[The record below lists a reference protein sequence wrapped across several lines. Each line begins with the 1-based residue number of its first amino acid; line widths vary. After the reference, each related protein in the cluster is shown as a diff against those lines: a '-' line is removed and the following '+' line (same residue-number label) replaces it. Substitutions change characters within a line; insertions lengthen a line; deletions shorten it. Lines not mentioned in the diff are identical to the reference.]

1 MYILEEG
8 HLPVEIVKSIQGQD
22 LVIVQLQV
30 NGKKCEFEVDSG
42 ARDNFCSETVWKKLG
57 QPVLQPPTL
66 CYVTDTGNPLPVIG
80 SFQTKTPLPSSP
92 SQVFNVTFNVTT
104 LNQLRIATLDLD
116 VRRLMKE
123 LRTTTVQ
130 RSGPLK
136 VIMSLIYGYNM
147 LATSNV
153 RYSLI
158 CSSLS

>member
-1 MYILEEG
+1 MLETISAQKRYG
-8 HLPVEIVKSIQGQD
+8 KSW
-22 LVIVQLQV
+22 
-30 NGKKCEFEVDSG
+30 
-42 ARDNFCSETVWKKLG
+42 DNQFSNHPHYAMSLTQEA
-57 QPVLQPPTL
+57 P
-66 CYVTDTGNPLPVIG
+66 YSDAGNPLPVIG

-104 LNQLRIATLDLD
+104 LNQLNLVGQSGIATLDLD
-116 VRRLMKE
+116 VQRLMKE

-136 VIMSLIYGYNM
+136 VIMSLKYGYNM

-158 CSSLS
+158 CSSPS